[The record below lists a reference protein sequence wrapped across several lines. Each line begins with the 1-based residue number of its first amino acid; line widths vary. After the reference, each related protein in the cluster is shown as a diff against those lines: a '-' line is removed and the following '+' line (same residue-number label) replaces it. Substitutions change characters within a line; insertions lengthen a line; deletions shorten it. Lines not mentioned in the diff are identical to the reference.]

1 MTKIEILKAIR
12 VQVVEIKNCLVTLD
26 STVASLTNSYK
37 VEAEGE
43 IDSLE
48 GMMDYVKTKAD
59 QIKAALDQWPN

>member
-1 MTKIEILKAIR
+1 MTKIEVLKAIR

-43 IDSLE
+43 IDSLK
-48 GMMDYVKTKAD
+48 GMMDYVKDKAD
-59 QIKAALDQWPN
+59 QIKAALDQWPV